1 MQQTQVAATPTF
13 EGTDEERQLAE
24 QVYTLARFQGRFF
37 AATAAINLR
46 RDDLV
51 QFIASRDGER
61 DPATLAAALDAALGR
76 NPAIFSRSETD
87 DGVVSY
93 ATTRGGTAPVPVSED
108 LAHSLPERFLNP
120 PEVAPPL
127 PPKPAPRIPDA
138 WSQRPTFDGLPGEP
152 ETVELGPPARLDALG
167 DIAAV
172 EAGAAA
178 EPATTDELIEAIV
191 AADVAAAPP
200 AGVDAVLDGAE
211 VRPAPL
217 PAVDPAPAFGNV
229 PAEVLRAALADR
241 LGRDDRFAQFGDR
254 YYNEDLVER
263 YSRGDLRRIREYIIE
278 VTEPLSDDALL
289 QDLFGRRANDPSYEA
304 ARFSI
309 NFRLSR
315 EKRDFE
321 FAGTRDSRV
330 WATGGLA
337 PIGTTLRKAS
347 DLGTDFRPFLDE
359 PAPDAPVGTSVT
371 HVLTFFEWT
380 YGLLPLDGTLRT
392 FFPQPYLED
401 QKTAVLRFEVPQL
414 FATFLAE
421 LRYPT
426 ANRGGYL
433 VGFDEFYREN
443 LVPGAVMTIDRTPNN
458 DGQFV
463 LRYTTTPAREV
474 RLLQIDD
481 RRNRYVFRSQTTYAQ
496 VNEDWLP
503 AESRYPRLTGAKPL
517 DDRERRRPEVVIGTA
532 FERAAEN
539 VGTKGAPRYWSAPEE
554 LLPVVNIE
562 RPFTLRLLRETL
574 ESPQFP
580 QFVADPDTPGAFFYE
595 PPATTG
601 AARPKKRS
609 AVLEQEEDLDL
620 DLNLAPDSPDDEE

>member
-1 MQQTQVAATPTF
+1 MQQTQAVVTPTF

-24 QVYTLARFQGRFF
+24 QVFTLARFQGRFF

-51 QFIASRDGER
+51 QFIASRDGGR

-76 NPAIFSRSETD
+76 NLAIFTRSETD

-93 ATTRGGTAPVPVSED
+93 ATTRAGIAPVPVGED

-120 PEVAPPL
+120 PEVAPPP

-138 WSQRPTFDGLPGEP
+138 WSQRPTFEGLLDDLDGGELVP
-152 ETVELGPPARLDALG
+152 SAGLDSLGE
-167 DIAAV
+167 IAVV
-172 EAGAAA
+172 EAGAVA

-191 AADVAAAPP
+191 TADVAAAPP
-200 AGVDAVLDGAE
+200 AATEVVLE
-211 VRPAPL
+211 RTEPRPAAP
-217 PAVDPAPAFGNV
+217 PAVDRAPAFGNL
-229 PAEVLRAALADR
+229 PAEALRAALAER
-241 LGRDDRFAQFGDR
+241 LERDDRFAQFGDR
-254 YYNEDLVER
+254 YYNEDLVDR
-263 YSRGDLRRIREYIIE
+263 YSRGDLRRIREYILE
-278 VTEPLSDDALL
+278 VTEPLGDDALL
-289 QDLFGRRANDPSYEA
+289 QDLFGRRANDPAYEA

-321 FAGTRDSRV
+321 FVGTRDSRL

-371 HVLTFFEWT
+371 HTLTFFEWT
-380 YGLLPLDGTLRT
+380 YGLLPLDGSLRG
-392 FFPQPYLED
+392 FFPQPYLEE

-421 LRYPT
+421 LRFPT

-443 LVPGAVMTIDRTPNN
+443 LMPGAVMTIDRTPNN

-463 LRYTTTPAREV
+463 IRYATTAAREV
-474 RLLQIDD
+474 RILQLDD
-481 RRNRYVFRSQTTYAQ
+481 RRNRYVFRPQTSYAQ
-496 VNEDWLP
+496 LNEDWLL
-503 AESRYPRLTGAKPL
+503 AESRFPRLAGAKPL
-517 DDRERRRPEVVIGTA
+517 EDRERRRPEVVIGTA

-539 VGTKGAPRYWSAPEE
+539 VGTKSAPRYWSAPEE

-580 QFVADPDTPGAFFYE
+580 QFIADPDTPGAFFYE
-595 PPATTG
+595 PPAATTT
-601 AARPKKRS
+601 ARPKKRS
-609 AVLEQEEDLDL
+609 AARDQEENLDL
-620 DLNLAPDSPDDEE
+620 DLGVDTDDEEA